1 MAQHSEPLQKA
12 GTGLRAQAAEQAETT
27 VDGGAAS
34 ALVSAGVGSAAL
46 GIANVLAA
54 ASKAFSSSLAWVVP
68 AGPLSGKTTVAVLV
82 WLLSWA
88 WLNRQWN
95 ERRLDFGRVVVW
107 TVILIALGFLGTFPP
122 VFEMFE

>member
-1 MAQHSEPLQKA
+1 MAQHSEALGQA
-12 GTGLRAQAAEQAETT
+12 GTGARAQAAEQAETT

-46 GIANVLAA
+46 GIVTVLAA
-54 ASKAFSSSLAWVVP
+54 ASKAFASSLAWVVP

-88 WLNRQWN
+88 WLNRRWN
-95 ERRLDFGRVVVW
+95 ERRLDFGRVIVW
-107 TVILIALGFLGTFPP
+107 TAVLIALGFLGTFPP
-122 VFEMFE
+122 VFELFE